1 MASCRVIKMPK
12 TVDEYLDQLKQEL
25 SGSDPALIQ
34 DALADAEE
42 YLQTALDSAI
52 EENPQRAKEDALHT
66 VIDKYG
72 APQEI
77 ANAYREVES
86 FITSTIKVEKKP
98 KKQSF
103 GSKYFGVISDP
114 QAWGASLYAIISL
127 LTGMIYGMW
136 SLFGASLTIVT
147 LLLIIGIPVTGL
159 FLLSV
164 RGIAL
169 MEGRI
174 VEALLNVRMPRKPLF
189 VSRGLG
195 WKDKFK
201 SLLTDSHTWKSLLY
215 MMLQFPLGLIYG
227 GITIV
232 LFALSLKAIL
242 YPLLD
247 GIFGRPL
254 ITLGDQAFH
263 TSPWLFPFVTIVGF
277 ILFVIPLHFA
287 KLMGKIHG
295 RYAKALLVKKQ

>member
-1 MASCRVIKMPK
+1 MTKRI
-12 TVDEYLDQLKQEL
+12 DEYLAQLKDEL
-25 SGSDPALIQ
+25 SDSDPALIQ

-42 YLQTALDSAI
+42 YLQTALETAQA
-52 EENPQRAKEDALHT
+52 ENPQLAKEEALHSI
-66 VIDKYG
+66 IDKYG

-77 ANAYREVES
+77 ATAYREMES
-86 FITSTIKVEKKP
+86 FITPSLTAVKKP
-98 KKQSF
+98 AKQSF
-103 GSKYFGVISDP
+103 LSRYFGVMSDP
-114 QAWGASLYAIISL
+114 RAWGASLYAIISL

-136 SLFGASLTIVT
+136 SLFGISLTLIT
-147 LLLIIGIPVTGL
+147 FLLIIGIPVTGL

-174 VEALLNVRMPRKPLF
+174 IEALLGVRMPRKPLF
-189 VSRGLG
+189 VSRDLG

-201 SLLTDSHTWKSLLY
+201 SLVTDSHTWKSLVY
-215 MMLQFPLGLIYG
+215 MILQFPLGLIYG
-227 GITIV
+227 GITVI

-247 GIFGRPL
+247 GVFGRPL
-254 ITLGDQAFH
+254 ITLSGHPYYA
-263 TSPWLFPFVTIVGF
+263 SPWLFPVVSIVGCL
-277 ILFVIPLHFA
+277 LFVIPLHFA
-287 KLMGKIHG
+287 KLLGKIHG

>member
-1 MASCRVIKMPK
+1 MPK
-12 TVDEYLDQLKQEL
+12 TVDEYLSQLKQEL

-34 DALADAEE
+34 DALSDAEE
-42 YLQTALDSAI
+42 YLQTALDSAFA
-52 EENPQRAKEDALHT
+52 ENPQTAIEDALRT
-66 VIDKYG
+66 IIDKYG

-77 ANAYREVES
+77 ATAYREVES
-86 FITSTIKVEKKP
+86 FVTPVSTEAKKP
-98 KKQSF
+98 PKQSF
-103 GSKYFGVISDP
+103 LSRYFGLVSDP
-114 QAWGASLYAIISL
+114 QAWGASLYAVISL

-136 SLFGASLTIVT
+136 FLFGVSLTVVT

-174 VEALLNVRMPRKPLF
+174 VEALLGVRMPRKPLF

-201 SLLTDSHTWKSLLY
+201 SLITDSHTWKSLVY
-215 MMLQFPLGLIYG
+215 MILQFPLGLIYG

-247 GIFGRPL
+247 GVFGRPL
-254 ITLGDQAFH
+254 ITLGDQAYH
-263 TSPWLFPFVTIVGF
+263 TSPWLFPVVTLVGF
-277 ILFVIPLHFA
+277 LLFVIPLHFA
-287 KLMGKIHG
+287 KLVGNIHG
-295 RYAKALLVKKQ
+295 RYAKSLLVKKQ